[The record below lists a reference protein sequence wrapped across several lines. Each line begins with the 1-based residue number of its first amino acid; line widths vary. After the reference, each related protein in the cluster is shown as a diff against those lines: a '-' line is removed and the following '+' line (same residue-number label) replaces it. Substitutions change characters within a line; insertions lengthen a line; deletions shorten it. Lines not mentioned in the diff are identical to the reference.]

1 MPSCGWMSWPSGPA
15 GVWLAQRLERRP
27 HLGGEQVWLFP
38 GGEVAASVERV
49 VVDEVVGI
57 RALGPAAGG
66 LIELAGEDADGKRDR
81 DGLGVEEVRLVL
93 PVQAG
98 RGNPGVRQPV
108 QRDVVEEVVC
118 CQGALQLSLKGPFY
132 EPGLATA
139 VAVVKHERGQI
150 GGGVGQPV

>member
-1 MPSCGWMSWPSGPA
+1 MPSCGWMSRPSGPA

-38 GGEVAASVERV
+38 GGEVASFVERV

-66 LIELAGEDADGKRDR
+66 LIELVGEDADGKRNR

-93 PVQAG
+93 PIQAG
-98 RGNPGVRQPV
+98 RGNPR
-108 QRDVVEEVVC
+108 
-118 CQGALQLSLKGPFY
+118 
-132 EPGLATA
+132 
-139 VAVVKHERGQI
+139 
-150 GGGVGQPV
+150 VGQAVRRDGVTDGARGH

>member
-1 MPSCGWMSWPSGPA
+1 MTMPSCGWMSRPSGPA
-15 GVWLAQRLERRP
+15 GVWLAQRPERRP

-66 LIELAGEDADGKRDR
+66 LIELVGEDADVKRDR

-98 RGNPGVRQPV
+98 PV
-108 QRDVVEEVVC
+108 
-118 CQGALQLSLKGPFY
+118 KTTPFFAFS
-132 EPGLATA
+132 P
-139 VAVVKHERGQI
+139 
-150 GGGVGQPV
+150 